1 MKCCWNVL
9 IKNDKAMTKH
19 FKFITL
25 IITFLSCGYVYGE
38 GGTNFCLVTDVSTLQ
53 EGDTII
59 IVNKSF
65 SFAMSTSAT
74 TTSIK
79 GIKITLEDNTAIAND
94 DVLPVIL
101 KKSGK
106 YWLLQSDTDE
116 YICTTTKDK
125 ELTTKNTIDT
135 YDKATISIDSGT
147 SEAIITFANKSEYQI
162 GYNSTSNVFKY
173 YKTSGELPNNGEV
186 YIYTSTPRITLD
198 GDSQTADN
206 SSILDGLQDDVEYDI
221 TVERT
226 FIGDG
231 GWYTLCLPFA
241 LTADDIA
248 ETFQEAEFY
257 DFTSVTKG
265 SNGEASL
272 NFEKVS
278 ATEAAKPYLVMFPT
292 DVTVENPVI
301 KNKKITAREPLTT
314 TIAYSDEGT
323 DYSFVGIFDPFSV
336 DVYPTAHFVSSNGKS
351 FVKPNSDGTKLK
363 GLRAYFLM
371 PDSSTEAKLG
381 IKGTYTGIE
390 GISNAAIGKDSPIF
404 TIDGKRISTD
414 ASGLSQGIY
423 IINGKKALIK

>member
-1 MKCCWNVL
+1 
-9 IKNDKAMTKH
+9 MTKH
-19 FKFITL
+19 IR
-25 IITFLSCGYVYGE
+25 FLMLVIAFMSCGYAYGE
-38 GGTNFCLVTDVSTLQ
+38 SGRKFCLVTDASTLQ

-59 IVNKSF
+59 IVNKNF
-65 SFAMSTSAT
+65 GFAMSTNIT

-79 GIKITLEDNTAIAND
+79 GVEITLDDDYTATTND
-94 DVLPVIL
+94 DVLPVTL

-106 YWLLQSDTDE
+106 YWLLQASTDE
-116 YICTTTKDK
+116 YICTASGDKVLKTSTKTD
-125 ELTTKNTIDT
+125 NCA
-135 YDKATISIDSGT
+135 KATITIDSET
-147 SEAIITFANKSEYQI
+147 SEAIITFANKSGYQI
-162 GYNSTSNVFKY
+162 GYNSSAKVFKY
-173 YKTSGELPNNGEV
+173 YKTSGELPNDGEV

-206 SSILDGLQDDVEYDI
+206 SSVLDGLQDGVEYDI

-248 ETFQEAEFY
+248 ETLQGAEFY
-257 DFTSVTKG
+257 GFTSVTKG

-272 NFEKVS
+272 NFEKAS
-278 ATEAAKPYLVMFPT
+278 AAEAAKPYLVMFPT

-301 KNKKITAREPLTT
+301 KGKKITAKEPQTT
-314 TIAYSDEGT
+314 TFTYTDEGT

-351 FVKPNSDGTKLK
+351 FVKPNDDSTKLK

-371 PDSSTEAKLG
+371 PSSSTEAKLG
-381 IKGTYTGIE
+381 IQGTPTGVKGTSDTTTKA
-390 GISNAAIGKDSPIF
+390 NAPIF
-404 TIDGKRISTD
+404 TIDGKRLNIS
-414 ASGLSQGIY
+414 ASGLSHGAY
-423 IINGKKALIK
+423 IINGKKTLIK